1 MGKWIFCC
9 DYGNGKKVY
18 KCSECGSTITV
29 DSESADKMNGEKFCY
44 NCGERMSE
52 ESDKKEDLRKLTDE
66 LIGEMT
72 KAKNR
77 AKQYKR
83 YADDLDRTNKNLV
96 ERLVKLERERNG
108 FDTCL
113 ELKAKKDKAR
123 TIELTTIL
131 DHYGSKAQIRQAV
144 EELSELI
151 QAICKCERMNYTF
164 GECEDDPA
172 NLEESMSAYK
182 NLLGEIADVIV
193 MIEQLK
199 IMVGERDR
207 TRIENIIDEKI
218 NRQLERIKAESE
230 GLQ

>member
-83 YADDLDRTNKNLV
+83 YADDLDRQNKTLV
-96 ERLVKLERERNG
+96 ERLVKLERTQKE
-108 FDTCL
+108 T
-113 ELKAKKDKAR
+113 KKDRAR
-123 TIELTTIL
+123 IIELTTIL
-131 DHYGSKAQIRQAV
+131 DHYGEKAQRRQAV

-164 GECEDDPA
+164 GEREDDPA
-172 NLEESMSAYK
+172 NLEESTSAYK

-199 IMVGERDR
+199 IMVGARDR